1 MMSEE
6 IMRGADAMFRVL
18 ADEGVDVIF
27 GYPGGA
33 VLPIYDALYEQ
44 DKVRHILT
52 RHEQGAAHAADGY
65 ARATG
70 KVGVCMAT
78 SGPGATNLVTGLMTA
93 YMDSVPMVAI
103 TGQVKTFAVGKDS
116 FQEADTTGITMPV
129 TKHNYMVKDPAVLPD
144 MLREAFHIARTGRQ
158 GPVLID
164 VPSDVS
170 GTKAAWTEKDETRL
184 LRRYA
189 PPKPPDPEAVRRA
202 AELINKADRPL
213 LLIGGGVIAAGAA
226 DEVRQLAEKANICV
240 CHTLL
245 GKGGFPESHE
255 LSMGYVGMHGH
266 AYANYAINHASLIV
280 AVGMRFDDR
289 VTGDVS
295 RFAPEAQIV
304 HIDIDPAEIGK
315 VIKPM
320 VGIVA
325 DAKQALKALLP
336 LVTPRE
342 PTAWDQQLFEWR
354 QTHPLKYDTTGDR
367 PAPQFVIE
375 EIHRLTGGKAIVTTE
390 VGQNQMWSA
399 QYYKCDRPRQFL
411 SSGGLGTMGYGFPA
425 AIGAQVG
432 RPDDLVIDIAGDGS
446 IQMNIQEMAT
456 ARFNNL
462 PVKIVIL
469 NNCVLGMVRQW
480 QDLFWGRHFSQ
491 TVLCPLPD
499 YVKLAEA
506 YDSVGMEVRKPEELT
521 PALERMLEVTDRPCI
536 VDVKISEEESVY
548 PFIPAG
554 QSVGEMMLEP
564 PT

>member
-1 MMSEE
+1 MSQET
-6 IMRGADAMFRVL
+6 MRGADAMFRLL
-18 ADEGVDVIF
+18 ADEGVDVMF

-78 SGPGATNLVTGLMTA
+78 SGPGATNIVTGLMTA

-103 TGQVKTFAVGKDS
+103 TGQVKTLAVGKDS

-129 TKHNYMVKDPAVLPD
+129 TKHNYMVKDPAIFLDV
-144 MLREAFHIARTGRQ
+144 LREAFHIARTGRP

-164 VPSDVS
+164 IPSDISS
-170 GTKAAWTEKDETRL
+170 GKVEWTERDEAKL
-184 LRRYA
+184 LRRFA
-189 PPKPPDPEAVRRA
+189 VPAPPDPEAIKRA
-202 AELINKADRPL
+202 AELINKAEKPIL
-213 LLIGGGVIAAGAA
+213 FIGGGVIASGAA
-226 DEVRQLAEKANICV
+226 DEIRQLAEKANICV
-240 CHTLL
+240 VHTLL
-245 GKGGFPESHE
+245 GKGGFPESHN

-266 AYANYAINHASLIV
+266 AYANYAINHASLVIGIGV
-280 AVGMRFDDR
+280 RFDDR

-295 RFAPEAQIV
+295 KFAPEADFI

-315 VIKPM
+315 VVRPI
-320 VGIVA
+320 VDIVA
-325 DAKQALKALLP
+325 DAKAALQALLP
-336 LVTPRE
+336 LVKPHA
-342 PTAWDQQLFEWR
+342 PTAWDAQLMDWR
-354 QTHPLKYDTTGDR
+354 KAHPLTYDTSGDR
-367 PAPQFVIE
+367 PAPQHVIE
-375 EIHRLTGGKAIVTTE
+375 EIHRLTGGKAIVATE

-399 QYYKCDRPRQFL
+399 QCYKCDRPRQFL

-432 RPDDLVIDIAGDGS
+432 RPDDIVVDIAGDGS

-480 QDLFWGRHFSQ
+480 QDLFWERHFSQ
-491 TVLCPLPD
+491 TTLCPLPD

-506 YDSVGMEVRKPEELT
+506 YDSVGMVVRKPEELT

-536 VDVKISEEESVY
+536 VDVKISEDENVF

-554 QSVGEMMLEP
+554 QSVEEMMLEP